1 MASCKIVTVFLSPET
16 LPLFVEIG
24 VHQSLVQNEAILV
37 GFLQSI
43 PSNVKRSIL
52 VVCFKV
58 MDKVDSI
65 VIQSNAVNFISEI
78 LIGFMGYSNYFS
90 YRVVDIHVVQ
100 MTQVTVL
107 AGLQQ
112 LIGQSSN
119 SVRGYIQNLISDT

>member
-1 MASCKIVTVFLSPET
+1 MTVFLSPET
-16 LPLFVEIG
+16 LLLFVEKG
-24 VHQSLVQNEAILV
+24 EHQSLVRNEAILV

>member
-1 MASCKIVTVFLSPET
+1 MVR
-16 LPLFVEIG
+16 
-24 VHQSLVQNEAILV
+24 NEAILV

-119 SVRGYIQNLISDT
+119 SVRGYIQNLLSDT

>member
-1 MASCKIVTVFLSPET
+1 MTVFLSPET
-16 LPLFVEIG
+16 LLLFVEKG
-24 VHQSLVQNEAILV
+24 EHQSLVRNEAILV

-58 MDKVDSI
+58 MDKVDNI
-65 VIQSNAVNFISEI
+65 VVQSNAVNFISEI

-100 MTQVTVL
+100 MTQAAVL

-119 SVRGYIQNLISDT
+119 SIRGYIQNLISDT